1 MKSCVYW
8 IHTAEQTDVTKE
20 GYIGVA
26 ANGAQKR
33 FREHKCAARKGS
45 KLPIHNAIRKYGD
58 KLIYETVLLG
68 SPEYCLLIEEKL
80 RPLPDIGYN
89 VSVGGVSVN
98 LGRRVSEETRKKMSD
113 WQKGKIISETALAN
127 MREAAKNRIY
137 SISEETRQLMSE
149 KAKLR
154 DNSKNI
160 AKARESI
167 TGVGKWKKH
176 NADKYAWS
184 LSGKVFDIIQ
194 EEPTIGVRR
203 IANKLDI
210 VYSKL
215 AVVFKEIKA
224 GWNPYKDE
232 DWLVFSSKLYP
243 EVLDVSQSKSA
254 VMPLI

>member
-8 IHTAEQTDVTKE
+8 IHTAEQTDITRE
-20 GYIGVA
+20 GYVGVA

-68 SPEYCLLIEEKL
+68 SPDYCLLIEEKL

-113 WQKGKIISETALAN
+113 WQKGKTVSEEALAN
-127 MREAAKNRIY
+127 MKEAAKNRVY
-137 SISEETRQLMSE
+137 SHSKDTRKVMSE

-160 AKARESI
+160 AKASAANL
-167 TGVGKWKKH
+167 GKTRWLAR
-176 NADKYAWS
+176 NANVDIWG
-184 LSGKVFDIIQ
+184 LSGNIYTFMQ
-194 EEPTIGVRR
+194 ENQTLGVKN
-203 IANKLDI
+203 IAKHFKI
-210 VYSKL
+210 EFSKL
-215 AVVFKEIKA
+215 AVIFKEIKA
-224 GWNPYKDE
+224 GWNPHKDE

-243 EVLDVSQSKSA
+243 EVLDVSQS
-254 VMPLI
+254 